1 MAQQLITDQQVLGSN
16 SEATD
21 IERKRRLAE
30 LLAGES
36 LDQPKGQLISGHYVA
51 PSWSQ
56 MLNPVAKAVAS
67 TELQKSA
74 NTSQTA
80 MANALRGKKATETKA
95 ISEAINAKD
104 WNKASDLIAA
114 SETGAGQEYKPLL
127 AKFLVPEQ
135 LSEKDKEDIRLREAQ
150 IKAQEKHYSQMA
162 AQHAQSMAQGKI
174 PLGYRMS
181 KDGNLEAI
189 PGGPADIKAQ
199 TINVGKE
206 TVNTLVSGLKDEYQK
221 LASGGGIT
229 STSQPGMSNLPSAI
243 ASSGIG
249 QLTGKVFGTENQSAR
264 NTIAQSRPLL
274 LAAIKNAT
282 GMSSKQMDSN
292 VELQMYLKAATDPSL
307 DYEANMKAL
316 NQLETL
322 YGGGIKGQEL
332 NSQDQQA
339 LAWANSN
346 PNDPRAAKIKQKLQR

>member
-16 SEATD
+16 TEATD

-80 MANALRGKKATETKA
+80 MANALRGKKATETKEISDA
-95 ISEAINAKD
+95 IQAKD
-104 WNKASDLIAA
+104 WNKASSLIAA

-150 IKAQEKHYSQMA
+150 IRAQEKHYGQIA
-162 AQHAQSMAQGKI
+162 TQHAQSLAQSRV
-174 PLGYRMS
+174 PMGYRL
-181 KDGNLEAI
+181 KQDGALEAI
-189 PGGPADIKAQ
+189 PGGPADQKAQ
-199 TINVGKE
+199 NIDIGRENLT
-206 TVNTLVSGLKDEYQK
+206 TLVTGLKDKYNVLKE
-221 LASGGGIT
+221 SGGIT
-229 STSQPGMSNLPSAI
+229 STENGLSNIPAYL
-243 ASSGIG
+243 SSTEAG
-249 QLTGKVFGTENQSAR
+249 QATGRFFGTQNQSDR
-264 NTIAQSRPLL
+264 NKIATSRPLL
-274 LAAIKNAT
+274 LQAIAKAT

-292 VELQMYLKAATDPSL
+292 VELQMYLRAATDPKL
-307 DYEANMKAL
+307 DYESNIYAL
-316 NQLETL
+316 DQLQTL
-322 YGGGIKGQEL
+322 YGMGGAAPVAVGGGNMPSASDIAAE
-332 NSQDQQA
+332 
-339 LAWANSN
+339 
-346 PNDPRAAKIKQKLQR
+346 RARRQGNKK

>member
-16 SEATD
+16 TEATD

-80 MANALRGKKATETKA
+80 MANALRGKKATETKEISDA
-95 ISEAINAKD
+95 IQAKD
-104 WNKASDLIAA
+104 WNKASSLIAA

-150 IKAQEKHYSQMA
+150 IKAQEKHYGQIA
-162 AQHAQSMAQGKI
+162 TQHAQSLAQSRV
-174 PLGYRMS
+174 PMGYRL
-181 KDGNLEAI
+181 KQDGALEAI
-189 PGGPADIKAQ
+189 PGGPADQKAQ
-199 TINVGKE
+199 NIDTGRQTVSTLIDTLKSQYDILKE
-206 TVNTLVSGLKDEYQK
+206 SGGIVSTKSSALSNAPSA
-221 LASGGGIT
+221 LAS
-229 STSQPGMSNLPSAI
+229 SDF
-243 ASSGIG
+243 G
-249 QLTGKVFGTENQSAR
+249 QSLGKTFGTQNQSAR
-264 NTIAQSRPLL
+264 NTISQSKPILL
-274 LAAIKNAT
+274 QAISKAL
-282 GMSSKQMDSN
+282 GVSSKQLDSN
-292 VELQMYLKAATDPSL
+292 RELQLYLDAVSNPKL
-307 DYEANMKAL
+307 DYETNIGIL
-316 NQLETL
+316 SQLAEL
-322 YGGGIKGQEL
+322 YGANGSAPPIGNNSGG
-332 NSQDQQA
+332 
-339 LAWANSN
+339 SN
-346 PNDPRAAKIKQKLQR
+346 VPSVSDIDAEIARRKKK